1 MIEVNEWLFWG
12 ICAMAAIGV
21 AQAVLT
27 LFSKEPEQHW
37 TAGAASPPGEAPA
50 GFRWVLVR
58 EENLG

>member
-1 MIEVNEWLFWG
+1 
-12 ICAMAAIGV
+12 MAAIGV